1 MQRELWPP
9 VDNQLQGV
17 EEGLRKAGTTSAGGD
32 QRGGPSG
39 GRVTWTRAE
48 EAGRPRSGGLY
59 GGLCPFCV
67 PAITNRHKLSG
78 SKQHEIIR

>member
-1 MQRELWPP
+1 MQSELWPL

-39 GRVTWTRAE
+39 GLGDLDQGRRGSEAMFRRSSWRAV
-48 EAGRPRSGGLY
+48 SV
-59 GGLCPFCV
+59 LCPCRNKS
-67 PAITNRHKLSG
+67 AQT
-78 SKQHEIIR
+78 